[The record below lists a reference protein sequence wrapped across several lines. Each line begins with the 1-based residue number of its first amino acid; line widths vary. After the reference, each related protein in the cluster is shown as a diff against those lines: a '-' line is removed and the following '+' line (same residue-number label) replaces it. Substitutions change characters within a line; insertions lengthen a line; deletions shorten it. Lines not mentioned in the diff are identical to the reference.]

1 MEVTMKYKNR
11 LIVPTL
17 ITTSLLTSGL
27 VASADEKTEENSYI
41 ETNANI
47 TVETNSN
54 IDDQEY
60 SSETSD
66 TESDISSSQNTEPDK
81 SLHNSGSINETTE
94 SNSDEQQNH
103 EYEDIT
109 SDTEPLTNEKLSD
122 EDLKSTNDIAS
133 EEDNLNQDEDTE
145 VETESIPTQE
155 ASFEEDNLSHDEN
168 VEIEEEYTS
177 NQIEDKDSDQENT
190 LNHDENVE
198 IEEESIAD
206 QSVDEQIEDK
216 DTLSQDNNNQVD
228 EENVLI
234 QDDHNKVEE
243 NETSKKESKEKPT
256 DQIEISKDK
265 EDREKEQSDVINKNN
280 VTKMTPYL
288 ASTFSIKNID
298 KADTNTVTDVN
309 YATKLNK
316 KNSGLY
322 SPVTSNKGVS
332 ANKFLNHTMFISQ
345 KRQLDGTNYYKI
357 HNGLDGAMQGWMKES
372 DLRLFNIYNH
382 EKYNKTFSVSS
393 NYRDDYLLSE
403 PWGTS
408 NQRVKKSKIPAVQ
421 YLKHRKRSKS
431 EQLFI
436 ITGLSVIQQG
446 GFRTPGCLPTYRHNT
461 LKQTMRHESKA
472 IETQVSIVL

>member
-1 MEVTMKYKNR
+1 
-11 LIVPTL
+11 
-17 ITTSLLTSGL
+17 
-27 VASADEKTEENSYI
+27 
-41 ETNANI
+41 
-47 TVETNSN
+47 
-54 IDDQEY
+54 
-60 SSETSD
+60 
-66 TESDISSSQNTEPDK
+66 
-81 SLHNSGSINETTE
+81 
-94 SNSDEQQNH
+94 
-103 EYEDIT
+103 
-109 SDTEPLTNEKLSD
+109 
-122 EDLKSTNDIAS
+122 
-133 EEDNLNQDEDTE
+133 
-145 VETESIPTQE
+145 
-155 ASFEEDNLSHDEN
+155 
-168 VEIEEEYTS
+168 EIQEEYTS

-345 KRQLDGTNYYKI
+345 KRQLDRKST
-357 HNGLDGAMQGWMKES
+357 
-372 DLRLFNIYNH
+372 RLN
-382 EKYNKTFSVSS
+382 SS
-393 NYRDDYLLSE
+393 
-403 PWGTS
+403 
-408 NQRVKKSKIPAVQ
+408 I
-421 YLKHRKRSKS
+421 
-431 EQLFI
+431 
-436 ITGLSVIQQG
+436 
-446 GFRTPGCLPTYRHNT
+446 
-461 LKQTMRHESKA
+461 
-472 IETQVSIVL
+472 VSISY